1 MTGAANADR
10 GKILNAL
17 DGIVAK
23 YTADNTIAIK
33 NGEIKELPTMDEYLS
48 GLRGTGSGMSYTRTD
63 TEIFDET
70 TATRVLNQVAQSLT
84 GKNYPQQKLKEGI
97 SVLQAMQKKM
107 PQRTTVTQ
115 DEQGRSVSN
124 VTKTGIDPTG
134 FLISQISQT
143 DAAKEKQ
150 VLDYYSV
157 FKNSFGVR

>member
-1 MTGAANADR
+1 
-10 GKILNAL
+10 
-17 DGIVAK
+17 
-23 YTADNTIAIK
+23 
-33 NGEIKELPTMDEYLS
+33 
-48 GLRGTGSGMSYTRTD
+48 
-63 TEIFDET
+63 
-70 TATRVLNQVAQSLT
+70 VAQSLT

-107 PQRTTVTQ
+107 PQKTTVTQ